1 MGAGDGEVA
10 VSVEVEVR
18 EVRERGW
25 GGGVVV
31 GELCSGGARGEVLTV
46 RLVGGGLWGRCQ
58 CGGEGWM

>member
-1 MGAGDGEVA
+1 VA

-31 GELCSGGARGEVLTV
+31 GDLWSGGASGVEVLTV

-58 CGGEGWM
+58 CGGEGWV

>member
-1 MGAGDGEVA
+1 VA

-31 GELCSGGARGEVLTV
+31 GELWSGGASGVEVLTV
-46 RLVGGGLWGRCQ
+46 RLVGEVRLWGRCQ
-58 CGGEGWM
+58 CGGEGGM